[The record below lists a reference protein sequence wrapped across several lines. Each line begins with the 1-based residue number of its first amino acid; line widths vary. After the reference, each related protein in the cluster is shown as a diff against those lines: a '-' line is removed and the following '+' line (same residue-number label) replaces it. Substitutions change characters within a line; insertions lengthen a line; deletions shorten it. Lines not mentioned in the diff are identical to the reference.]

1 MDLVPIVEIVEFDGA
16 AIVAG
21 AVVQAARVKDSF
33 ASTVVVIVSTN
44 VAVDLVDGAF
54 VKLHAGLLFDPI
66 FELDVRGL
74 IVLDVIEG
82 FLAVEVER
90 GEDHLVVAFAAAGVA
105 GAKAHWRLSR
115 NVTAEAAGK
124 TRTCAIR

>member
-82 FLAVEVER
+82 FLDDVQYLLL
-90 GEDHLVVAFAAAGVA
+90 HQP
-105 GAKAHWRLSR
+105 RLIANANYQVSLCH
-115 NVTAEAAGK
+115 TPSG
-124 TRTCAIR
+124 